1 MKKYIRV
8 CDCCGNTFET
18 DMTVKCCKFCSDRM
32 KSDFLF
38 YKNFM
43 EKNGWKFP
51 RLVSLRTG
59 CYKVVDNYKME
70 YPINKEDA
78 FNY

>member
-1 MKKYIRV
+1 MKKYIRI
-8 CDCCGNTFET
+8 CNCCGNTFET
-18 DMTVKCCKFCSDRM
+18 DMMVKCCKSCSDRM

-43 EKNGWKFP
+43 EKNGWEF
-51 RLVSLRTG
+51 S
-59 CYKVVDNYKME
+59 CVDNYKMNSE
-70 YPINKEDA
+70 HPISKEEA